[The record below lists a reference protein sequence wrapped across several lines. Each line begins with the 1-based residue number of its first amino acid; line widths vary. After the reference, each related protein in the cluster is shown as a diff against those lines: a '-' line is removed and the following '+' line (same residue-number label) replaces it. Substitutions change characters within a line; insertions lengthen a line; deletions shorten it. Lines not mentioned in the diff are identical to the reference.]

1 MFGVSRSGLDEAFAA
16 LERLQGDLPRK
27 ALADALNH
35 TANTARI
42 NLRAEMQSVF
52 DRPTPFTLNSIRILH
67 AKGSRLESAL
77 WVKDEDDGAGGG
89 FAPEDWIKSNVFG
102 GGREL
107 KKSEVMLRAKGIL
120 PSGRFITPGKGARL
134 DQYGN
139 MSRGH
144 MTQIL
149 SGLSAYSMSGS
160 SHNATGSRRSARK
173 GHAQAFYVA
182 KKGNTPIGIMERRG
196 GSAVM
201 VLAFVSQPQYR
212 KRFDFSRVASEM
224 SEREF
229 ETHLNKAIVDAL
241 GGRL

>member
-16 LERLQGDLPRK
+16 LERLQGNLPQK

-42 NLRAEMQSVF
+42 NLRAEMLSVF

-67 AKGSRLESAL
+67 AKGSRLEAAL
-77 WVKDEDDGAGGG
+77 WVKDEKDGASKG
-89 FAPEDWIKSNVFG
+89 FAPEDWVKPNVFG
-102 GGREL
+102 GEREL
-107 KKSEVMLRAKGIL
+107 KKSETMLRAKGIL
-120 PSGRFITPGKGARL
+120 PNGRFIVPGKGARL

-149 SGLSAYSMSGS
+149 SGLSAYSLSGS
-160 SHNATGSRRSARK
+160 SHNATDSKRSARK

-182 KKGNTPIGIMERRG
+182 KRGKTPIGIMERRG
-196 GSAVM
+196 ENAVM
-201 VLAFVSQPQYR
+201 VLAFVKQPQYR
-212 KRFDFSRVASEM
+212 KRFDFSRVVSET

-229 ETHLNKAIVDAL
+229 ETHLNKAIIGAL
-241 GGRL
+241 EGRL